1 MVKIAV
7 GDPLRLTP
15 SDAMG
20 ADQTLD
26 ASEVDPSLLFHNRY
40 GSPVVGS
47 MKGWGSMEPPE
58 EGWQTR
64 GPEEVSM

>member
-1 MVKIAV
+1 MVKIAA

-20 ADQTLD
+20 SDQTLD
-26 ASEVDPSLLFHNRY
+26 APEVDPSLLFHKRY

-47 MKGWGSMEPPE
+47 TKG
-58 EGWQTR
+58 
-64 GPEEVSM
+64 